1 MCKVSLGS
9 WKPVQPTAKRVSAC
23 GCQVS
28 FARAAAAA
36 QSSTAKPRE
45 AKATPDTGEADAPKV
60 GADVILMGGAA
71 LITPK
76 QNEDKHVLY
85 TVLGCGVS
93 NFSAF

>member
-1 MCKVSLGS
+1 MGS
-9 WKPVQPTAKRVSAC
+9 QQVLETKEAPVGENLWKR
-23 GCQVS
+23 G
-28 FARAAAAA
+28 
-36 QSSTAKPRE
+36 
-45 AKATPDTGEADAPKV
+45 GADAPKV